1 MATTTT
7 PPTTPDKTKP
17 GAAPAATPEPATTTR
32 GPRSYVVLEEA
43 KDGTIS
49 RAGKADALNPK
60 DACWKLVEEAG
71 SDLNNRARTD
81 NPPKLHAEAASSF
94 SFEAYA
100 LEVET
105 VTKRKQ

>member
-7 PPTTPDKTKP
+7 PPTTPPADKPKAAA
-17 GAAPAATPEPATTTR
+17 AAPAPESAPTR

-43 KDGTIS
+43 KDGTIT
-49 RAGKADALNPK
+49 RAGQANALNPK
-60 DACWKLVEEAG
+60 DACWKLVEEKG
-71 SDLNNRARTD
+71 SDLNNRAKTD
-81 NPPKLHAEAASSF
+81 SPPKLHAEAASSF